1 MARKQFT
8 LIELLV
14 VIAIIAILAA
24 MLLPALAQARAKAQA
39 ISCTS
44 NHKQVGLAY
53 TMYAG
58 DNKDQCAPTYTYWG
72 PVVWTASVLMP
83 YTSDRKVFACPSY
96 DGGTQEPSQAGNC
109 QERTRLGIG
118 FNWAWTP
125 AEPGQGGDKGW
136 LPAQRL
142 TGITRPSEFIV
153 ACDAACMGAGIYG
166 NAITFSQWQ
175 ANVGTGQP
183 GGAYSFP
190 HSSQTAGNCL
200 FLDGH
205 VSQYKKANLKENQF
219 CVVAGLPRP

>member
-1 MARKQFT
+1 MARRQFT

-39 ISCTS
+39 ISCAS
-44 NHKQVGLAY
+44 NHKQIGLSY
-53 TMYAG
+53 FMYAG
-58 DNKDQCAPTYTYWG
+58 DNKDWCAPTHTFG
-72 PVVWTASVLMP
+72 AAPVWTASTLMP
-83 YTSDRKVFACPSY
+83 YCNDRKVFECPSY
-96 DGGTQEPSQAGNC
+96 TGGTQSPGTAGNC

-125 AEPGQGGDKGW
+125 ADPGQGGDSGW

-142 TGITRPSEFIV
+142 GKINRPTELIV

-166 NAITFSQWQ
+166 NSITFSQCQ

-183 GGAYSFP
+183 GGAYAWP
-190 HSSQTAGNCL
+190 HSSGSAGNCL

-205 VSQYKKANLKENQF
+205 VSQYKKANLRENQF
-219 CVVAGLPRP
+219 CVVAGMAAP